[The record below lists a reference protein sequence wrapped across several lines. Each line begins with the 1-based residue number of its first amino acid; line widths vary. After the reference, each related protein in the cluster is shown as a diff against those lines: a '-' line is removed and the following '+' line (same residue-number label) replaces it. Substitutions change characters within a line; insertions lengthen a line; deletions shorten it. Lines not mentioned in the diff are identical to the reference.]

1 MVFGLTLKKKRNQSP
16 PPIRPTPS
24 LPDLAQARQA
34 IVWPTSLVDQ
44 EEMKTPLPIP
54 TNVGPGSPTVG
65 PGGGTQWHRPFRPYS
80 SSGPGTGQEGVDEH
94 GRTSFGRFKS
104 EAPLPPPTAF
114 SSHNPRMSMT
124 SHTTGN
130 SKRVSMRKRGS
141 PAFNVM
147 VSSSNAH
154 QSLRPSC
161 MRPFCRIVPLLM
173 LGPPTALRFG
183 SLLTRIYRSLALN
196 KQEKHHSSVSY

>member
-44 EEMKTPLPIP
+44 EEMKTPLPVP
-54 TNVGPGSPTVG
+54 PNVGGVGSPTMG

-80 SSGPGTGQEGVDEH
+80 SSGPGTGQEVDEH
-94 GRTSFGRFKS
+94 GRSTGAGSYGRFKS
-104 EAPLPPPTAF
+104 EAPLPPPSAF
-114 SSHNPRMSMT
+114 STHNPRMSMT
-124 SHTTGN
+124 SHTTGTTNNN

-147 VSSSNAH
+147 VSSSINH
-154 QSLRPSC
+154 LDNRLCSHPV
-161 MRPFCRIVPLLM
+161 VPLS
-173 LGPPTALRFG
+173 F
-183 SLLTRIYRSLALN
+183 
-196 KQEKHHSSVSY
+196 H